1 MLAVAMTG
9 QLGAGA
15 GFERVIRDDIPPDV
29 ELDPRE
35 EALLEAAVRLADDVA
50 ALEADIAHRGRV
62 VRRRAQSQ
70 RPRGSARAPGARSAT
85 GGHLCLKFGPGP
97 R

>member
-15 GFERVIRDDIPPDV
+15 AFERVIRDDIPPDV

-35 EALLEAAVRLADDVA
+35 EALLEAAVRRADDVA
-50 ALEADIAHRGRV
+50 ALEAEV
-62 VRRRAQSQ
+62 
-70 RPRGSARAPGARSAT
+70 RPRPPLTVRPQR
-85 GGHLCLKFGPGP
+85 
-97 R
+97 